1 MKNLCL
7 ISWLLFFIEVC
18 LNSQVPE
25 ILKFID
31 DNPNRLNPAFCGSYQ
46 SNKLIN
52 GFSFDKVSDY
62 EKYWDFSS
70 NIEFSLSSINAGIGF
85 LYTRFYY
92 DYAGLKPAV
101 APKYYLYD
109 NGNKIEGFYESA
121 ISNVFRLYYAHCSF
135 QYYGRV

>member
-1 MKNLCL
+1 MK
-7 ISWLLFFIEVC
+7 IIYAIFSLLFCVEVG
-18 LNSQVPE
+18 LYAQSPE
-25 ILKFID
+25 ILKFI